1 MPRTFRLFIS
11 STFNDLKEERNAL
24 QQVVFPRLRDLC
36 NEHGYRFQPI
46 DLRWGISAEA
56 SLNQKTM
63 RICLEELHRC
73 QEATPTPNFLILLGN
88 RYGWQPLPETLS
100 VDEYQ
105 SIINITLTDEEQNTL
120 MQWYKID
127 ENAVPAVYEL
137 QPRSGD
143 YADYNVWLNVENQ
156 LRQILS
162 KSKTVKENL
171 DKSATE
177 LEIINGL
184 LQTKNSNEHVFCFL
198 REFEFDK
205 PIDRIIA
212 DRPKES
218 EIFFDTKKENNSLG
232 ANGILQAQLEALKD
246 KIRKTIPNNIYQ
258 YSVKWKSGDI
268 PSDYLRQ
275 FCNDVYSSLSK
286 TILAEIE
293 NEKSIGDDALEIK
306 QHQDFIDK
314 NYKDVIGR
322 DREIQLVRDYIEN
335 TTSQEPFVI
344 IGESGSG
351 KSSFMVRSAWDS
363 IRNYPSDQ
371 FIFRFIGLT
380 PSSLSSEKLLYS
392 IILDLAESFN
402 VPIKLKSRNLSLL
415 QVEFHRL
422 LDLIPDGDI
431 LIVHLDAID
440 RLSGFGDRIP
450 EWIPTKLPSRVKLI
464 VSGTPQCFNREFLS
478 NIPEVNRLTLPKL
491 SSYSAESILNNLLAK
506 QQRKL
511 QDFQQ
516 KIVLDNYLQVGL
528 PIYLSIAA
536 AEAAQWQSNQA
547 NITLK
552 PDISGIINQVLDSL
566 SLPEKHGEKLV
577 SKVLMF
583 LAASKNGLTEDELLD
598 LLVMDSEYLQFLEKH
613 HKIPI
618 QKLPVAL
625 WSRLYMDLKP
635 YLITRS
641 NDGLELYD
649 FYHQAFK
656 KVVEERYFA
665 NPNNLA
671 SIRSTMVKY
680 YAKQNW
686 FITKC
691 ETTIYGRLKN
701 LRKTSELV
709 FQLFQSKEYDTLCNL
724 FCDLNFIEAKCVAQ
738 GVDELLGDI
747 ELLKTQPIRAKSS
760 ERLDQYFDF
769 IVKES
774 DTLRRYPEL
783 TIQQAINQRSLQL
796 VMNDGV
802 EKIKNLKR
810 NTSIFRLTQ
819 NQLKPSPIK
828 WQFSSNGSIA
838 KYSLSP
844 KNTTIAAISTSG
856 NLLLIDALSGRILQ
870 SEIVGAP
877 NLNDCCF
884 CGDGTK
890 IFVLEGNYN
899 LHTYSSNLKRIET
912 RTLSHFADSISV
924 NHHGTMVAAW
934 SGTDLSLLKENGES
948 VKFTGHFKRINQVK
962 FSINDEYLLT
972 VSNDYTICE
981 WSVQEQ
987 NLVWKSD
994 AHHDNVYSLDI
1005 SACGK
1010 YMVTSSVDEIIVW
1023 NRAENTII
1031 KRINV
1036 PFCNIHSVCIKTFD
1050 EGTHRIA
1057 ATGDDGFIR
1066 IFLAKEMKSNIG
1078 GLTIFD
1084 PYEQKLG
1091 IGPISKALFLPNSDN
1106 QFYIET
1112 ENMNLLVA
1120 ELQLSQPEVQK
1131 DLGATTV
1138 IRHNPKTGEIARGTT
1153 DGYTEVVDTKGNVR
1167 TNKFHTEY
1175 ITDLIFTKSGDS
1187 IVTAAGDKEIKE
1199 TSPAHAVA
1207 YSINKKNDHSKTAR
1221 CLVTLY
1227 NGKSI
1232 ASADDAGVINVYGL
1246 NDGYNFEEPS
1256 EMRFGAFEVFPTT
1269 IQKPLRIP
1277 TGKGNPVLCMQQ
1289 IPNTDC
1295 LLVMDKL
1302 YFVLFD
1308 INQGQKIASVE
1319 HSVEMAYKF
1328 VYSNG
1333 RIFLVS
1339 RKGSISSFI
1348 LNLSSTE
1355 ITLEKTFVQKAS
1367 QCNGISLLNDKAL
1380 ILANQNG
1387 TVQAFLLPHLSP
1399 VGIFSAGEPI
1409 MAIDTSESKK
1419 ITVGLASA
1427 RFIQLEFNL
1436 VEIVSNN

>member
-24 QQVVFPRLRDLC
+24 QLSVFPRLRDLC

-73 QEATPTPNFLILLGN
+73 QETTPTPNFLILLGN
-88 RYGWQPLPETLS
+88 RYGWQPLPETLT

-105 SIINITLTDEEQNTL
+105 SIINVILTDDEQNTL
-120 MQWYKID
+120 KQWYRID
-127 ENAVPAVYEL
+127 ENAVPTVYEL
-137 QPRSGD
+137 QPRTGN
-143 YADYNVWLNVENQ
+143 YTDYNTWSIIENQ

-198 REFEFDK
+198 REFELDK

-218 EIFFDTKKENNSLG
+218 EIFFDTKKENNALVVNS
-232 ANGILQAQLEALKD
+232 NLQVQLQDLKN
-246 KIRKTIPNNIYQ
+246 KIQKAIPNNIYQ
-258 YSVKWKSGDI
+258 YSVKWKSGNI
-268 PSDYLRQ
+268 PSDYLKQ
-275 FCNDVYSSLSK
+275 FCNDVYESLSK
-286 TILAEIE
+286 TILLEIE
-293 NEKSIGDDALEIK
+293 NEKSIGEDALEIK
-306 QHQDFIDK
+306 QHKDFIDK
-314 NYKDVIGR
+314 NYSDVVGR

-335 TTSQEPFVI
+335 STSQEPFVI

-351 KSSFMVRSAWDS
+351 KSSFMVRSVWDS
-363 IRNYPSDQ
+363 IRNYPSEQ
-371 FIFRFIGLT
+371 FLFRFIGLT
-380 PSSLSSEKLLYS
+380 PNSLSSEKLLYS
-392 IILDLAESFN
+392 MIVDLAESFN
-402 VPIKLKSRNLSLL
+402 VPIKLKSKNLSLL

-422 LDLIPDGDI
+422 LDLIPKDEH
-431 LIVHLDAID
+431 LIVHIDAID
-440 RLSGFGDRIP
+440 RLSGYCDRIP

-464 VSGTPQCFNREFLS
+464 VSGTPQCFNSEFLGK
-478 NIPEVNRLTLPKL
+478 IPESNRLILPKL

-516 KIVLDNYLQVGL
+516 KIVLNNYAQVGL

-536 AEAAQWQSNQA
+536 AEAAQWRSSQTD
-547 NITLK
+547 IILK

-641 NDGLELYD
+641 ADGLELYD

-656 KVVEERYFA
+656 KVVAERYFT

-671 SIRSTMVKY
+671 NIRSTMVKY

-701 LRKTSELV
+701 VRKTSELI
-709 FQLFQSKEYDTLCNL
+709 FQLFQSKEYDTLCDL

-738 GVDELLGDI
+738 GVDELLGNF
-747 ELLKTQPIRAKSS
+747 ELLKAQPMSAKSFD
-760 ERLDQYFDF
+760 RLNQFYQFA
-769 IVKES
+769 VKES
-774 DTLRRYPEL
+774 NTLRHYPEL
-783 TIQQAINQRSLQL
+783 TLQQAINQHSSKL
-796 VMNDGV
+796 VLNDGL
-802 EKIKNLKR
+802 EKIKKLKR
-810 NTSIFRLTQ
+810 NISVFTINQS
-819 NQLKPSPIK
+819 QLKPSPVK

-838 KYSLSP
+838 KYSLSST
-844 KNTTIAAISTSG
+844 NTTIAAISTSG
-856 NLLLIDALSGRILQ
+856 NLILIDALSGRILQ
-870 SEIVGAP
+870 SEVVGAP

-899 LHTYSSNLKRIET
+899 IHIYSNTLKRIET
-912 RTLSHFADSISV
+912 KTLNHFADSISV
-924 NHHGTMVAAW
+924 NQNGTMVATW
-934 SGTDLSLLKENGES
+934 SGTDLSLLKENDES

-962 FSINDEYLLT
+962 FSSNGTRLLS

-981 WSVQEQ
+981 WGIENQ
-987 NLVWKSD
+987 NLIWKSE

-1005 SACGK
+1005 STCGK

-1031 KRINV
+1031 KRINI
-1036 PFCNIHSVCIKTFD
+1036 PFCNIHSICIRTIDK
-1050 EGTHRIA
+1050 GTHRIIA
-1057 ATGDDGFIR
+1057 SGDDGFVR
-1066 IFLAKEMKSNIG
+1066 VYLAKEMKSNIG
-1078 GLTIFD
+1078 ELTIFD
-1084 PYEQKLG
+1084 PYEQKIG
-1091 IGPISKALFLPNSDN
+1091 VGPISKALFLTSSDN

-1112 ENMNLLVA
+1112 EGKNILVA
-1120 ELQLSQPEVQK
+1120 ELELSQPEVQK
-1131 DLGATTV
+1131 DLGVTTV

-1153 DGYTEVVDTKGNVR
+1153 DGYTEVIDAKGNAK

-1199 TSPAHAVA
+1199 IVSAHAVA
-1207 YSINKKNDHSKTAR
+1207 YGINKKNDHSKTVR
-1221 CLVTLY
+1221 CLASLY
-1227 NGKSI
+1227 NGKTI
-1232 ASADDAGVINVYGL
+1232 ASANDAGVINIYGL
-1246 NDGYNFEEPS
+1246 NDGYNFHEPS
-1256 EMRFGAFEVFPTT
+1256 EIRFGGSEILPTT
-1269 IQKPLRIP
+1269 ILNPQRIP
-1277 TGKGNPVLCMQQ
+1277 TGKGNPILCMQQ
-1289 IPNTDC
+1289 IPNTDY

-1302 YFVLFD
+1302 YFILFD
-1308 INQGQKIASVE
+1308 IIQGQKIVSVE
-1319 HSVEMAYKF
+1319 HSVGMAFKF

-1339 RKGSISSFI
+1339 KKGGISSFI
-1348 LNLSSTE
+1348 LNLSEPE
-1355 ITLEKTFVQKAS
+1355 IIFEKAFSQKAS
-1367 QCNGISLLNDKAL
+1367 QCNGVSLLNDKVL
-1380 ILANQNG
+1380 VLANQNG
-1387 TVQAFLLPHLSP
+1387 TVQTFLLPHLSP

-1409 MAIDTSESKK
+1409 MAIDTSETKK
-1419 ITVGLASA
+1419 ITIGLASA
-1427 RFIQLEFNL
+1427 RYLQLEFNL

>member
-46 DLRWGISAEA
+46 DLRWGISTEA

-73 QEATPTPNFLILLGN
+73 QETTPTPNFLILLGN
-88 RYGWQPLPETLS
+88 RYGWQPLPETLT
-100 VDEYQ
+100 VDEFQ
-105 SIINITLTDEEQNTL
+105 SIINVNLTDEEQNTL
-120 MQWYKID
+120 KQWYKID
-127 ENAVPAVYEL
+127 ENAVPTIYEL
-137 QPRSGD
+137 QPRTGD
-143 YADYNVWLNVENQ
+143 YTDYNTWSIIENQ

-177 LEIINGL
+177 HEIINGL

-198 REFEFDK
+198 REFELDK

-218 EIFFDTKKENNSLG
+218 EIFFDTKNENNALVSNSSLQ
-232 ANGILQAQLEALKD
+232 LQLQNLKN
-246 KIRKTIPNNIYQ
+246 KIREAIPNNIYQ
-258 YSVKWKSGDI
+258 YSVKWKSGNI
-268 PSDYLRQ
+268 PSDYLKQ
-275 FCNDVYSSLSK
+275 FCNDVYTSLSK
-286 TILAEIE
+286 IILAEIE
-293 NEKSIGDDALEIK
+293 NEKSIGEDAQEIK
-306 QHQDFIDK
+306 QHKDFIDK
-314 NYKDVIGR
+314 NYSDVVGR

-335 TTSQEPFVI
+335 STSQEPFVI

-351 KSSFMVRSAWDS
+351 KSSFMLRSAWDS
-363 IRNYPSDQ
+363 IRNYPSEQ
-371 FIFRFIGLT
+371 FLFRFIGLT
-380 PSSLSSEKLLYS
+380 PNSLSSEKLLYS

-422 LDLIPDGDI
+422 LDLIPKGEL
-431 LIVHLDAID
+431 LIVHIDAID
-440 RLSGFGDRIP
+440 RLSSYGDRIP

-464 VSGTPQCFNREFLS
+464 LSGTPQCFNSEFLGK
-478 NIPEVNRLTLPKL
+478 IPESNRLILPKL
-491 SSYSAESILNNLLAK
+491 SSFSAESILNNLLAK

-516 KIVLDNYLQVGL
+516 KIVLDNYAQVGL

-536 AEAAQWQSNQA
+536 AEAAQWRSSQTDIS
-547 NITLK
+547 LK
-552 PDISGIINQVLDSL
+552 SDISGIINQVLDSL

-641 NDGLELYD
+641 ADGLELYD

-656 KVVEERYFA
+656 KVVAERYFT

-671 SIRSTMVKY
+671 NIRSTMVKY

-691 ETTIYGRLKN
+691 KTTIYGRLKN
-701 LRKTSELV
+701 VRKTSELV
-709 FQLFQSKEYDTLCNL
+709 FQLFQSKEYDILCDL

-738 GVDELLGDI
+738 GVDELLGDF
-747 ELLKTQPIRAKSS
+747 ELLKSQPLSAKNSD
-760 ERLDQYFDF
+760 RLNQFYQFT
-769 IVKES
+769 VKES
-774 DTLRRYPEL
+774 NTLRRYPEL
-783 TIQQAINQRSLQL
+783 TLQQAINQHSSKL
-796 VMNDGV
+796 VLNDGL
-802 EKIKNLKR
+802 EKIKKLKR
-810 NTSIFRLTQ
+810 NISVFTINQS
-819 NQLKPSPIK
+819 QLKPSPVK
-828 WQFSSNGSIA
+828 WQFSSNGSMA

-844 KNTTIAAISTSG
+844 NNTTIAAISTSG
-856 NLLLIDALSGRILQ
+856 NLILIDALSGRILQ
-870 SEIVGAP
+870 SEVVGAP

-899 LHTYSSNLKRIET
+899 VHIYSNSLKRIENK
-912 RTLSHFADSISV
+912 TLNHFADSISV
-924 NHHGTMVAAW
+924 NHNGTMIAAW

-948 VKFTGHFKRINQVK
+948 VKFTGHFKKINQVK
-962 FSINDEYLLT
+962 FSSNGTRLLS

-981 WSVQEQ
+981 WGIEEQ
-987 NLVWKSD
+987 NLIWKSE

-1005 SACGK
+1005 STCGK

-1023 NRAENTII
+1023 NRAQNTII
-1031 KRINV
+1031 KRINI
-1036 PFCNIHSVCIKTFD
+1036 PFCNIHSVCIRTFD
-1050 EGTHRIA
+1050 KDTHRIIA
-1057 ATGDDGFIR
+1057 SGDDGFVR
-1066 IFLAKEMKSNIG
+1066 VYLAKEMKSNIG
-1078 GLTIFD
+1078 ELTIFD
-1084 PYEQKLG
+1084 PYEQKKG
-1091 IGPISKALFLPNSDN
+1091 VGPISKALFLTSSDN

-1112 ENMNLLVA
+1112 EGKNILVA
-1120 ELQLSQPEVQK
+1120 ELELSQPEVQK
-1131 DLGATTV
+1131 DLGVTTV

-1153 DGYTEVVDTKGNVR
+1153 DGYTEVIDAKGNVR

-1199 TSPAHAVA
+1199 IVSAHAVA
-1207 YSINKKNDHSKTAR
+1207 YGINKKNDHSKTVR
-1221 CLVTLY
+1221 CLASLY
-1227 NGKSI
+1227 NGKTI
-1232 ASADDAGVINVYGL
+1232 ASANDAGVINIYGL
-1246 NDGYNFEEPS
+1246 NDGYNFHEPS
-1256 EMRFGAFEVFPTT
+1256 EIRFGGSELFPTT
-1269 IQKPLRIP
+1269 IQNPLRIP
-1277 TGKGNPVLCMQQ
+1277 TGKGNPILCMQQ
-1289 IPNTDC
+1289 IPNTDY

-1302 YFVLFD
+1302 YFILFD
-1308 INQGQKIASVE
+1308 INQGQKVVSVE
-1319 HSVEMAYKF
+1319 HNVEMAFKF

-1348 LNLSSTE
+1348 LNLFEPE
-1355 ITLEKTFVQKAS
+1355 IIFEKAFSQKAT
-1367 QCNGISLLNDKAL
+1367 QCNGISLLNDKIL
-1380 ILANQNG
+1380 VLANQSG
-1387 TVQAFLLPHLSP
+1387 TVQTVLLPHLSP
-1399 VGIFSAGEPI
+1399 VGIFSSGEPI
-1409 MAIDTSESKK
+1409 MAIDTSETKK
-1419 ITVGLASA
+1419 ITIGLASA
-1427 RFIQLEFNL
+1427 RYLQLEFNL